1 MYRSPN
7 SPAWWLRSLFSGLSG
22 RLSCREFRTFILQY
36 FEGEL
41 STREAWTFERHL
53 RVCPECLTYLTAY
66 GTSMAMGAVSNRP
79 PEAPVPDS
87 VPENLVVAIEAV
99 RTKPGG

>member
-22 RLSCREFRTFILQY
+22 RLSCHEFRTFILEY
-36 FEGEL
+36 FEGKL
-41 STREAWTFERHL
+41 PTREAWMFERHL

-66 GTSMAMGAVSNRP
+66 GTSMAMGAASNRH
-79 PEAPVPDS
+79 PEAPVPDT
-87 VPENLVVAIEAV
+87 VPENLVTAITAA
-99 RTKPGG
+99 RTRRGG